1 MLRRKKMKK
10 FDSLGDIKED
20 FVLTIGNFD
29 GVHRGH
35 QRVLSEIKKYCEKN
49 KLKLCVLTF
58 VPHPVQILSPR
69 KNYLINTY
77 KERCEL
83 LEKINV
89 DFLVEVDFNRDIS
102 TMSPSDFMKKYIL
115 NSTKVKKF
123 YVGHDFAFG
132 ANKSGD
138 YKFIEQYSKDNGLDV
153 QLLPRFDVEK
163 CNVSSSLIRKSLSG
177 GEVEYA
183 NELLGR
189 DFFLSGRVVK
199 GAGRGKKIGIPTA
212 NLQFDDVRITPK
224 VGVYISTVNIGSQV
238 WNSITNIGINPTF
251 DQGDAINIETHIF
264 DFDNDIYGDELKVNF
279 KKRIRDEK
287 KFSSVNEL
295 ISQIKSDILVAKEY
309 LES

>member
-1 MLRRKKMKK
+1 MKK
-10 FDSLGDIKED
+10 YDSLSEINEE

-35 QRVLSEIKKYCEKN
+35 QRVLSEIKKYCAN
-49 KLKLCVLTF
+49 NDLKLCVMTF

-83 LEKINV
+83 LENIKV

-102 TMSPSDFMKKYIL
+102 TMSPSDFMDKFILSSKKI
-115 NSTKVKKF
+115 KKF

-138 YKFIEQYSKDNGLDV
+138 YKFIDTYSKSHGLEIE
-153 QLLPRFDVEK
+153 LLPRFDVEK
-163 CNVSSSLIRKSLSG
+163 CNVSSSRVRESILEG
-177 GEVEYA
+177 NVEYA

-199 GAGRGKKIGIPTA
+199 GAGRGKTIGIPTA

-224 VGVYISTVNIGSQV
+224 VGVYISTVNIGKQT

-251 DQGDAINIETHIF
+251 DQGEAINIETHIF
-264 DFDNDIYGDELKVNF
+264 DFDNDIYGDVLKVNF

-287 KFSSVNEL
+287 KFNSVNEL
-295 ISQIKSDILVAKEY
+295 ISQIRSDIAEAKEY